1 MFHVSENLREPRKL
15 SSIVVHAFSHTTLGK
30 RGSPCRRTADK
41 SADDHGIASVM
52 PAWTAGIQ
60 VCKDA
65 SGDIHVNLG
74 SGNPC
79 RNDDIEE
86 YSPKLTK
93 FGVANSRT
101 PKNHLVTLRAA
112 INMLVFVDG

>member
-1 MFHVSENLREPRKL
+1 
-15 SSIVVHAFSHTTLGK
+15 
-30 RGSPCRRTADK
+30 
-41 SADDHGIASVM
+41 M

-60 VCKDA
+60 VRRDA

-74 SGNPC
+74 PGNPC

-93 FGVANSRT
+93 FSVANSRT
-101 PKNHLVTLRAA
+101 LKNRRATLRAA
-112 INMLVFVDG
+112 TNMLVFVDE

>member
-1 MFHVSENLREPRKL
+1 
-15 SSIVVHAFSHTTLGK
+15 
-30 RGSPCRRTADK
+30 
-41 SADDHGIASVM
+41 M

-60 VCKDA
+60 VRRNA

-86 YSPKLTK
+86 YSSKLTK
-93 FGVANSRT
+93 FSVANSRT
-101 PKNHLVTLRAA
+101 PKIRRVTLRVAT
-112 INMLVFVDG
+112 NMLVFVDG